1 MKNTLILLVLFL
13 TFTAYSGELLTCKV
27 VKVIDGDTIDVNLTN
42 GTARI
47 RLYGI
52 DAPEKDQE
60 YGKQST
66 RQLSRLI
73 DNEIVKIYVMDKDRY
88 GRLVGK
94 IFFEGE
100 YINHTMVKE
109 GAAWWYKQYASKDI
123 DLQLAEEW
131 ARHEEE
137 GLWNNDNPTAPW
149 DYRHGTT
156 TQSRAPPEKHEQIEK
171 PVQEERIYWLNT
183 KSYVRHNSS
192 CRWYKNT
199 KRGRMCTK
207 NEGRA
212 CGICGG

>member
-1 MKNTLILLVLFL
+1 MKRILLFLILLL
-13 TFTAYSGELLTCKV
+13 TTTAFSGELLTCKV

-42 GTARI
+42 GTAKI

-60 YGKQST
+60 YGKQSA
-66 RQLSRLI
+66 RLLSRLI
-73 DNEIVKIYVMDKDRY
+73 NNEIIKVYVVDKDRY

-94 IFFEGE
+94 IYFEGE

-123 DLQLAEEW
+123 DIKLAEEW
-131 ARHEEE
+131 AKKEQE
-137 GLWNNDNPTAPW
+137 GLWKADNPTPPW

-171 PVQEERIYWLNT
+171 STQDERIYWLNT

-199 KRGRMCTK
+199 KNGRMCTK
-207 NEGRA
+207 DEGRA